1 MTGPLAVRDGEQ
13 PLPHAHS
20 SPPTPSV
27 ESQGKPLIQGE
38 AEIAW
43 ALLLLQWGL
52 PFLPYNR
59 SIPLAPL
66 SRPGTW

>member
-1 MTGPLAVRDGEQ
+1 MV
-13 PLPHAHS
+13 S
-20 SPPTPSV
+20 SLSPMHTPALPPTSL

-38 AEIAW
+38 AEITW
-43 ALLLLQWGL
+43 ALLPLQWGP
-52 PFLPYNR
+52 PFLPYNC